1 MTASDPG
8 REFAFAVGGP
18 GGTTVNT
25 WRYQLEPA
33 ADGTDV
39 TESFELPGTLPIRLY
54 WSVAGRA
61 RLRTNLD
68 GMRATLERMKVAAE
82 RG

>member
-1 MTASDPG
+1 MSAYSIAPSAIPQADIASG
-8 REFAFAVGGP
+8 
-18 GGTTVNT
+18 NT
-25 WRYQLEPA
+25 WLTREA
-33 ADGTDV
+33 
-39 TESFELPGTLPIRLY
+39 SRKRRTLPNRLY

-68 GMRATLERMKVAAE
+68 GMRTTLEKIKAVAE

>member
-1 MTASDPG
+1 M
-8 REFAFAVGGP
+8 
-18 GGTTVNT
+18 NT
-25 WRYQLEPA
+25 WRYRLEPVA
-33 ADGTDV
+33 GGTDV
-39 TESFELPGTLPIRLY
+39 SESFELPGTLPNRLY

-68 GMRATLERMKVAAE
+68 GMRATLEKVKAVAE

>member
-1 MTASDPG
+1 M
-8 REFAFAVGGP
+8 
-18 GGTTVNT
+18 
-25 WRYQLEPA
+25 
-33 ADGTDV
+33 
-39 TESFELPGTLPIRLY
+39 TESFELPGTLPNRLY

-68 GMRATLERMKVAAE
+68 GMRATLEKMKAVAE